1 MTASKEVPAND
12 GKPIVYFD
20 ANPLNE
26 RHLTGI
32 GRYTAR
38 LAMAMKRQAT
48 IRFFAG
54 QWELQVSPDVNWSQD
69 QDLQQWARRISRSRR
84 VPFGEP
90 PHNSLG
96 VWCCLRPIEK
106 WFPTEVSILY
116 DFTPLI
122 VPATHTPRVRL
133 LYQGFCARSLLST
146 DLALA
151 ISHSTKADASWLT
164 DLDQDRIFVS
174 HPGPSLCVEK
184 HVGRP
189 DVKRSKNIG
198 LVVST
203 LEPRKNAP
211 RLLEWFHSTKV
222 LPNDAELWWV
232 GPRGWLTSRR
242 QLRHYRRWG
251 SERRV
256 RLLGVVSDAK
266 LCELTRTAAWSV
278 YPSLYEGFGF
288 PVLDALRHGTP
299 VMTSYHSSIRE
310 FDSNGLYF
318 FDPCDTSTFDEAWL
332 QMNAAGGEVAID
344 QQKLDRL
351 YNWDDVARRMLDEY
365 QRFVA
370 KPQKLAA

>member
-1 MTASKEVPAND
+1 MTVSNAASNRD

-38 LAMAMKRQAT
+38 LAMAVSHRANV
-48 IRFFAG
+48 RFFAG
-54 QWELQVSPDVNWSQD
+54 QWELQVSPDMNWSQD
-69 QDLQQWARRISRSRR
+69 QDLQQFARRISRSRR
-84 VPFGEP
+84 VPLGQP
-90 PHNSLG
+90 PAESLG
-96 VWCCLRPIEK
+96 VWCCLRPIER

-133 LYQGFCARSLLST
+133 LYQGFSAQSLLST

-184 HVGRP
+184 HVGP
-189 DVKRSKNIG
+189 AHVQRSKNIG

-211 RLLEWFHSTKV
+211 RLLEWFHSTEV

-242 QLRHYRRWG
+242 QLRHYRKRG
-251 SERRV
+251 GQRRV

-266 LCELTRTAAWSV
+266 LCELTRKAAWSI

-299 VMTSYHSSIRE
+299 VLTSYHSSLRE
-310 FDSNGLYF
+310 FSSPGLHF
-318 FDPCDTSTFDEAWL
+318 FDPCAPATFDEAWT
-332 QMNAAGGEVAID
+332 QMDAAGDVEID
-344 QQKLDRL
+344 QQSLDRL
-351 YNWDDVARRMLDEY
+351 YNWDAVACKLLDEH
-365 QRFVA
+365 QRYIA
-370 KPQKLAA
+370 KTQKIAA